1 MENIIWAWLDSR
13 VIGHSLTP
21 RQIIYLSKI
30 LWIKKWT
37 FWKKSVVKLYY
48 ELTENDLKKYHEIHN
63 KLRKTL
69 LRKFKYPI
77 VFCWKKYNSILLHNL
92 YLSNRFIKSEELLK
106 TYKKQYQ
113 TELED
118 IFLSYG
124 EPSSISIQSCV
135 KWLTFR
141 ELIENEYNNK
151 KDIDLIN
158 PLWTFHNT
166 FLDNSNIKII
176 WYKTDKLIWVITDSA
191 NSIKDLLQ
199 REF

>member
-1 MENIIWAWLDSR
+1 MVNYKVYWNKKNILVNFIYFSFLSSKKYMKNIIWTWLDSM
-13 VIGHSLTP
+13 VIGHSLSP

-37 FWKKSVVKLYY
+37 FWEKSVVKLYY
-48 ELTENDLKKYHEIHN
+48 ELTENDLKKYHKIHN

-69 LRKFKYPI
+69 LRKFKYSI
-77 VFCWKKYNSILLHNL
+77 TFCWKKYNTILLHNL
-92 YLSNRFIKSEELLK
+92 YLSNRFIKPEELFK

-113 TELED
+113 AELED

-124 EPSSISIQSCV
+124 EPSSISIQSYV
-135 KWLTFR
+135 GWLTFR

-158 PLWTFHNT
+158 PLWTFHNI
-166 FLDNSNIKII
+166 F
-176 WYKTDKLIWVITDSA
+176 
-191 NSIKDLLQ
+191 
-199 REF
+199 